1 MANRNPK
8 GVEYMREIG
17 RRGGQTSGSRRLKT
31 MDITR
36 RKLIAIHAARC
47 RWGHKKLSPEQEIAW
62 LEGWTRGVE
71 YGAFGIHASSL
82 LRKRAKKPLGK
93 GLMGVVNL

>member
-1 MANRNPK
+1 MANHSAK

-17 RRGGQTSGSRRLKT
+17 RIGGKISGSRRMS

-47 RWGHKKLSPEQEIAW
+47 RWGLQKLSREEEIAW
-62 LEGWTRGVE
+62 LEGWARGVE
-71 YGAFGIHASSL
+71 YGALGVRASSL
-82 LRKRAKKPLGK
+82 LRKRAKKPLAK
-93 GLMGVVNL
+93 GLEGVVGI

>member
-17 RRGGQTSGSRRLKT
+17 RRGGQISGSRRLN
-31 MDITR
+31 MYITR
-36 RKLIAIHAARC
+36 RKLIAVHAARC
-47 RWGHKKLSPEQEIAW
+47 RWGLQKYTPEQEIAW
-62 LEGWTRGVE
+62 LEGWAHGVD
-71 YGAFGIHASSL
+71 YGFYGSRASSL

-93 GLMGVVNL
+93 GLAGVVNL